1 MNRDTGMDTLYTLR
15 AADGKEYGPVTL
27 VQVVAWVH
35 EGRVA
40 ENTELRRSDMKHWA
54 LARDFEELK
63 FLFGPVAA
71 APATGAPLTIT
82 PPPGAQ
88 QNAAL
93 VGQMKSGASWFY
105 WIAALSLVN
114 SISAA
119 TGSDWRFILGLGIT
133 QAFDVIGAEMGGA
146 GRIAVLVLDLVVAGV
161 LVLFGVLGSKR
172 HLWPFITGMVLFAL
186 DTILF
191 LLAQDWIGV
200 GFHIFVLYCLFR
212 GFQACRALR
221 T

>member
-1 MNRDTGMDTLYTLR
+1 MEHTYTLR

-40 ENTELRRSDMKHWA
+40 ENTELRRSDMQHWA
-54 LARDFEELK
+54 AARDFEELK
-63 FLFGPVAA
+63 FLFGAA
-71 APATGAPLTIT
+71 PSSPATGTPQVIA

-88 QNAAL
+88 QDAAL
-93 VGQMKSGASWFY
+93 VTRMKSGASWFY
-105 WIAALSLVN
+105 WIAGLSLVN
-114 SISAA
+114 SIAAA

-133 QAFDVIGAEMGGA
+133 QVFDVLGAEMGGP
-146 GRIAVLVLDLVVAGV
+146 GKLVVLVLDLVVAGV
-161 LVLFGVLGSKR
+161 LILLGVLGGKR
-172 HLWPFITGMVLFAL
+172 HLWTFIVGMVLLAL

-200 GFHIFVLYCLFR
+200 GFHVFVLYCLFR
-212 GFQACRALR
+212 GLQACRQLR
-221 T
+221 P